1 MPPFPDHSSG
11 GGSPKW
17 FKKISIM
24 PSRVFCSSLQVSFD
38 GCDVLNFEESNE
50 SGLCSVI
57 ASESLSVSVSGDKV
71 LFDGDC
77 FSSGGVSPSLQRRIK
92 LIRRRFSLE
101 LFRRTRS
108 SFVLRFFLG
117 IFFML
122 IVGY

>member
-1 MPPFPDHSSG
+1 MVQ
-11 GGSPKW
+11 
-17 FKKISIM
+17 KISIM
-24 PSRVFCSSLQVSFD
+24 PSRVFCSSLQASFD

-50 SGLCSVI
+50 SGLRSVI
-57 ASESLSVSVSGDKV
+57 ASESLSVSVSGDKMV
-71 LFDGDC
+71 SFGGAC

>member
-1 MPPFPDHSSG
+1 MVQ
-11 GGSPKW
+11 
-17 FKKISIM
+17 KISIM
-24 PSRVFCSSLQVSFD
+24 PSRVLCSSLQVTFD
-38 GCDVLNFEESNE
+38 ACDVLNFEVSSESVFR
-50 SGLCSVI
+50 SFI
-57 ASESLSVSVSGDKV
+57 PSESLSVSVSGDKV
-71 LFDGDC
+71 LSFDGYC
-77 FSSGGVSPSLQRRIK
+77 SFFGGVSPSLQRRIK